1 MHDRVVAAER
11 AALENDVAGDM
22 QVGPARLVRS
32 SATPWSLV
40 LRIEPSGSKGASCG
54 PTISSLASSSLT
66 ALENWIL
73 VIVNTQNSLAAI
85 AIDRPDVAV
94 IPLGDV
100 VELRLGARAMRAPY
114 LSGGDPRVTG
124 GGSRVMCSRPTSP
137 CCRRGHTAQTKHPSK
152 PISVHPATRLTTNI
166 DHREW
171 WRRMNATMVGRK

>member
-1 MHDRVVAAER
+1 MWLAICRSV
-11 AALENDVAGDM
+11 
-22 QVGPARLVRS
+22 RLVWFDPLQRHGHS
-32 SATPWSLV
+32 CSAS
-40 LRIEPSGSKGASCG
+40 SGSEGASCG
-54 PTISSLASSSLT
+54 PTISSLASFSLT

-85 AIDRPDVAV
+85 VIDRPDVAV

-114 LSGGDPRVTG
+114 LSGGGPRVTG

-171 WRRMNATMVGRK
+171 WWRMNATMVGRK